1 MLLFFY
7 MSSPNH
13 VFMDNSLRVFQAREG
28 ERKASEERETRAT
41 GEGATKQFNS
51 VTIIWTNFNLKY

>member
-1 MLLFFY
+1 
-7 MSSPNH
+7 
-13 VFMDNSLRVFQAREG
+13 MDNSLRVFQAHEG
-28 ERKASEERETRAT
+28 EREASEERETRAT